1 MQAVAPSGG
10 LLPCVVQ
17 KQFFQSGI
25 KVFESRRAGEW
36 LIRATSLAEVGQ
48 NGFWRFLELTSH
60 PFQNAGGNTVWKV
73 VGSGEAGKAVD
84 QDKTCAPQKI
94 LTQQDKAAC

>member
-25 KVFESRRAGEW
+25 KAFKSRRAGEW

-48 NGFWRFLELTSH
+48 NGFWRFLELASH
-60 PFQNAGGNTVWKV
+60 PLQNADGDTFWKV
-73 VGSGEAGKAVD
+73 VGSGEAGKAVEK
-84 QDKTCAPQKI
+84 DKTFAPRKI
-94 LTQQDKAAC
+94 LTQQGKAAC